1 MSKAQ
6 IPSTEPKTANT
17 NIISAGISDT
27 LLFPMELKGGGVDA
41 SRKNVPIYVVQKTTE
56 YSQKAKPSLIIK
68 RTSLVSAQNAD
79 IIRKFFLPFIKTE
92 FDLKALNSLVK
103 NKNNNNY
110 LLLPFRINAQQQ
122 IEELLE
128 YDVKWTIS
136 AREETAARGASSFT
150 NSSVLAQ
157 GNWYKIGVVGSG
169 LHRMGRSFFQ
179 NMGIDV
185 VNIDPRTIQVYG
197 NGGKMLPELNSASRL
212 DDLKENAIKVIGEE
226 DGVFDVNDYVVF
238 YGEGVDEW
246 RYSGNNTSLKYAVTK
261 NIYSYTDR
269 ILYCLV

>member
-1 MSKAQ
+1 MKYFLSVFIVFSFFLSEAQ

-17 NIISAGISDT
+17 NIIFASISDT

-56 YSQKAKPSLIIK
+56 YSQKAKPSLIVK
-68 RTSLVSAQNAD
+68 RTSLVSPQNAD

-128 YDVKWTIS
+128 YDVKWTVS
-136 AREETAARGASSFT
+136 QREETAARGPSSFT
-150 NSSVLAQ
+150 NSRQ
-157 GNWYKIGVVGSG
+157 
-169 LHRMGRSFFQ
+169 
-179 NMGIDV
+179 
-185 VNIDPRTIQVYG
+185 
-197 NGGKMLPELNSASRL
+197 
-212 DDLKENAIKVIGEE
+212 
-226 DGVFDVNDYVVF
+226 
-238 YGEGVDEW
+238 
-246 RYSGNNTSLKYAVTK
+246 
-261 NIYSYTDR
+261 
-269 ILYCLV
+269 LV